1 MEKDLVKF
9 NEKLQFT
16 ESKEVCNYID
26 EKGNYLVVPMSQLL
40 MNCEYLELDEK
51 QLKIAIFEGK
61 AKKDAEYNKIMTT
74 RVIDKYTETKKEKD
88 KGTLIDKD
96 VEVYQVWLV
105 RNNLGLMTSY
115 DNKEEAHKYI
125 QEHNNKIL
133 VKLGV

>member
-9 NEKLQFT
+9 NEKLQFI

-61 AKKDAEYNKIMTT
+61 AKKDVEYNKIMTT